1 MKHTEGKLEIKN
13 THIYCNGKII
23 ALSGLLTKCDDSIE
37 PGESWLD
44 MRARTKPERDA
55 IASEVK
61 ANVKRLVHCWN
72 NFDELLAALKGLV
85 NDLIQENGYTN
96 EREDQVLKAIK
107 KAE

>member
-13 THIYCNGKII
+13 THIYCDGKII

-72 NFDELLAALKGLV
+72 NFDEVMEALELIKTYLEDGAINTALNLAK
-85 NDLIQENGYTN
+85 E
-96 EREDQVLKAIK
+96 AIE